1 MITNTCIIKHLG
13 ILRKLIFSM
22 NRSNLEIMYFV

>member
-1 MITNTCIIKHLG
+1 
-13 ILRKLIFSM
+13 M